1 MSIVIH
7 VLSESDLMLL
17 DDYSPDLIEKNPARL
32 KNILWKNGMD
42 VVNHP
47 FEATRPELHRNLRNQ
62 VVKNGVLFVGRER
75 LDRQWAQTNCMSTMA
90 VILSTEDPEHIK
102 DLTEM
107 ATTVRFEGD

>member
-17 DDYSPDLIEKNPARL
+17 DDYSPDLVEQNQAKL

-47 FEATRPELHRNLRNQ
+47 FEVTRPELHRNLRNQ
-62 VVKNGVLFVGRER
+62 IIDGGVLFVGRER
-75 LDRQWAQTNCMSTMA
+75 LDKQWAQTGCMSTMA